1 MLLRLAISGAL
12 IGAVV
17 AGVQTYRLSELR
29 QQVTISGV
37 RLESCGARL
46 QNLIKDLESD
56 NEIDRLPDSALT
68 SVPDGWLRPEG
79 AD

>member
-1 MLLRLAISGAL
+1 MLLKLAIAGAL
-12 IGAVV
+12 AGAMA
-17 AGVQTYRLSELR
+17 AGVQTYRLAQLS

-46 QNLIKDLESD
+46 QTLINDLESD
-56 NEIDRLPDSALT
+56 NEVDRLPDGALN
-68 SVPDGWLRPEG
+68 SVPDSWLRPDG

>member
-12 IGAVV
+12 IGALA
-17 AGVQTYRLSELR
+17 AGVQTYRLGELR

-46 QNLIKDLESD
+46 QNLIEDLESD

-68 SVPDGWLRPEG
+68 DVPVEWMRPAG